1 MSWMVMLLVLP
12 PTKTNLATTFLARQG
27 RTWVVKRATSLFN
40 LVWSNVAKQVARFF
54 LPVLLRFSLVL
65 YSFFGVQTS
74 VLIQNYVDFGPL
86 FLGIII
92 HFVQVW
98 SFSVTEHYALVSL
111 EKQVYCQPQMYE
123 LYRGVRGHV
132 LPEKKMKTGFSET
145 TYPAFPGSNAINSYV
160 YFVELSVLSLVIHN
174 SRALFSKPFQSQA
187 NCKLFHV
194 KSLLISSQ
202 SECFLTVRFSFEY
215 AILLIFLARP
225 SYFKQCLIF
234 Q

>member
-1 MSWMVMLLVLP
+1 MLLVLP
-12 PTKTNLATTFLARQG
+12 PTKTNLATLFLARQG
-27 RTWVVKRATSLFN
+27 RTWVVKRATS
-40 LVWSNVAKQVARFF
+40 
-54 LPVLLRFSLVL
+54 VLSWFAAMLQNKLHVFCCPFYCSFSLVL

-74 VLIQNYVDFGPL
+74 VFIQNYVDFGPL

-123 LYRGVRGHV
+123 LYRRVWGRA
-132 LPEKKMKTGFSET
+132 PPKKKIKIGLSET

-194 KSLLISSQ
+194 KSLLISTQ

-215 AILLIFLARP
+215 AILLIFYLHGHRISSSA
-225 SYFKQCLIF
+225 
-234 Q
+234 